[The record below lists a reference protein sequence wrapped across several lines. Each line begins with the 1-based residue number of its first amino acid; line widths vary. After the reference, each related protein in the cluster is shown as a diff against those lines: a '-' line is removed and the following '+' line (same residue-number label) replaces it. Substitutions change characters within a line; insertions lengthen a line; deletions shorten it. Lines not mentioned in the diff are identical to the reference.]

1 MNAPAV
7 HLVRLDVGGEA
18 RWAVRTQVGDAPMRV
33 GIDDLLRLSLDEA
46 RAVVA
51 SAVPAAGLGGALLP
65 PVDSQEVWGTGVTYE
80 RSRAGRVAE
89 STDGGI
95 YDRVYLARRPEIFFK
110 ATAQRVVGDGQPV
123 GIRAD
128 SPWNAPEP
136 ELGLV
141 LNAAGEIFGY
151 VVGDDVSSRSIEGEN
166 PLYLTQAKVYER
178 SCALGPGIVPAW
190 AAPAR
195 PFDITLRVQRGRGR
209 LRGVDE
215 HRKHHPSVRGPG
227 RLADGRARLPGRRG
241 PTHRHG
247 HRAGGVFQSPRGGRR
262 DHRYSRHRH
271 PHQSGRPRRP
281 GSRPGAIMTVRQER
295 HGPGDTQ
302 PEELNQQIGAAVAAA
317 HMLIGSR
324 PSDRAA
330 WLEQLATRLDAAADD
345 LVPLAAQETHL
356 GLDRLQGELK
366 RTTFQLRLFAEVLR
380 DGSFLQATIDHA
392 NPAWPMGPRPDLRR
406 MLRPIGPVA
415 VYAASNFPFAFS
427 VAGGDTASA
436 LAAGCPVLLKANPSH
451 PKLSAATGEGV
462 RRAGRGG
469 SAGGDLRY
477 GDGLRDGIALVKDPR
492 IRAASFT
499 GSLRG
504 GRALFDL
511 AVSRPEPIP
520 FYGELGSVN
529 PAFVAPDAAAQ
540 RADDVAAGFVGS
552 MSLGNGQFCTKP
564 GLLFVPA
571 GSGLE
576 HRVAALAGARPAA
589 PMLSEHIRSG
599 YSEALAQLAERPGV
613 RVIAG
618 KPRPEGDPAPTV
630 LATTVSDLLA
640 DSEAMTQ
647 ECFGPA
653 ALVVSYGSEDELLA
667 AARVFDGQLTATIH
681 SSSQEPVT
689 SALLEVLTERVGRV
703 VWNGWPTGVSVTYAQ
718 HHGGPYPATTS
729 VQTTSVGT
737 AAIDRFLRPVT

>member
-1 MNAPAV
+1 
-7 HLVRLDVGGEA
+7 
-18 RWAVRTQVGDAPMRV
+18 
-33 GIDDLLRLSLDEA
+33 
-46 RAVVA
+46 
-51 SAVPAAGLGGALLP
+51 
-65 PVDSQEVWGTGVTYE
+65 
-80 RSRAGRVAE
+80 
-89 STDGGI
+89 
-95 YDRVYLARRPEIFFK
+95 
-110 ATAQRVVGDGQPV
+110 
-123 GIRAD
+123 
-128 SPWNAPEP
+128 
-136 ELGLV
+136 
-141 LNAAGEIFGY
+141 
-151 VVGDDVSSRSIEGEN
+151 
-166 PLYLTQAKVYER
+166 
-178 SCALGPGIVPAW
+178 
-190 AAPAR
+190 
-195 PFDITLRVQRGRGR
+195 
-209 LRGVDE
+209 
-215 HRKHHPSVRGPG
+215 
-227 RLADGRARLPGRRG
+227 
-241 PTHRHG
+241 
-247 HRAGGVFQSPRGGRR
+247 
-262 DHRYSRHRH
+262 
-271 PHQSGRPRRP
+271 
-281 GSRPGAIMTVRQER
+281 MTVHQQEGR
-295 HGPGDTQ
+295 GPGDTP
-302 PEELNQQIGAAVAAA
+302 PEELDRLIGAAAEAAPV
-317 HMLIGSR
+317 LVGSH
-324 PSDRAA
+324 PSDRAT
-330 WLEQLATRLDAAADD
+330 WLELVADRLDARAED

-356 GLDRLQGELK
+356 GVDRLQGELK
-366 RTTFQLRLFAEVLR
+366 RTTFQLRLFAQILG

-392 NPAWPMGPRPDLRR
+392 DPAWPMGARPDLRR

-451 PKLSAATGEGV
+451 PELSAATGAKVSDALADAGAPEGIFAAV
-462 RRAGRGG
+462 MGFET
-469 SAGGDLRY
+469 
-477 GDGLRDGIALVKDPR
+477 GIALVKDPR

-529 PAFVAPDAAAQ
+529 PAFVTPDAGAQ

-576 HRVAALAGARPAA
+576 DRVAALAGARPAA

-618 KPRPEGDPAPTV
+618 KARPEGDPAPTV

-653 ALVVSYGSEDELLA
+653 ALVVSYGSEAELLT
-667 AARVFDGQLTATIH
+667 AARVLDGQLTATIH
-681 SSSQEPVT
+681 SSGPEPVT

-703 VWNGWPTGVSVTYAQ
+703 VWNSWPTGVSVTYAQ

-737 AAIDRFLRPVT
+737 AAIDRFLRPVTYQDAPDDVLPPPLREDNPWHLPRRVDGVLQPV

>member
-1 MNAPAV
+1 MTT
-7 HLVRLDVGGEA
+7 R
-18 RWAVRTQVGDAPMRV
+18 QQQ
-33 GIDDLLRLSLDEA
+33 
-46 RAVVA
+46 
-51 SAVPAAGLGGALLP
+51 
-65 PVDSQEVWGTGVTYE
+65 SQE
-80 RSRAGRVAE
+80 
-89 STDGGI
+89 
-95 YDRVYLARRPEIFFK
+95 
-110 ATAQRVVGDGQPV
+110 
-123 GIRAD
+123 
-128 SPWNAPEP
+128 
-136 ELGLV
+136 
-141 LNAAGEIFGY
+141 
-151 VVGDDVSSRSIEGEN
+151 
-166 PLYLTQAKVYER
+166 
-178 SCALGPGIVPAW
+178 
-190 AAPAR
+190 
-195 PFDITLRVQRGRGR
+195 
-209 LRGVDE
+209 
-215 HRKHHPSVRGPG
+215 
-227 RLADGRARLPGRRG
+227 
-241 PTHRHG
+241 
-247 HRAGGVFQSPRGGRR
+247 
-262 DHRYSRHRH
+262 
-271 PHQSGRPRRP
+271 
-281 GSRPGAIMTVRQER
+281 
-295 HGPGDTQ
+295 PGDTR
-302 PEELNQQIGAAVAAA
+302 PEDLDRLIDAAA
-317 HMLIGSR
+317 DAARVLVGSR

-330 WLEQLATRLDAAADD
+330 WLEFLATRLDNAADD

-356 GLDRLQGELK
+356 GLKRLQGELK
-366 RTTFQLRLFAEVLR
+366 RTTFQLRLFAGVLR

-392 NPAWPMGPRPDLRR
+392 DPAWPMGARPDLRR

-451 PKLSAATGEGV
+451 PELSAATGAHVADALAE
-462 RRAGRGG
+462 AGAPEDTFAVVLGFET
-469 SAGGDLRY
+469 
-477 GDGLRDGIALVKDPR
+477 GIALVQDPR

-529 PAFVAPDAAAQ
+529 PAFVTPDAAAQ

-571 GSGLE
+571 GAGLE
-576 HRVAALAGARPAA
+576 DRVAELAGARSAA
-589 PMLSEHIRSG
+589 PMLSEHLRSG

-618 KPRPEGDPAPTV
+618 DVRQEGNPAPTV
-630 LATTVSDLLA
+630 LATTVPELLA
-640 DSEAMTQ
+640 DAEALTT

-653 ALVVSYGSEDELLA
+653 AIVVSYGSAEELLA

-681 SSSQEPVT
+681 GSGEEPVT
-689 SALLEVLTERVGRV
+689 SPLLDLLTERVGRV

-737 AAIDRFLRPVT
+737 SAIDRFLRPVTYQDAPDDVLPPALKEDNPWRLPRRVDGVLQQA

>member
-1 MNAPAV
+1 
-7 HLVRLDVGGEA
+7 
-18 RWAVRTQVGDAPMRV
+18 
-33 GIDDLLRLSLDEA
+33 
-46 RAVVA
+46 
-51 SAVPAAGLGGALLP
+51 
-65 PVDSQEVWGTGVTYE
+65 
-80 RSRAGRVAE
+80 
-89 STDGGI
+89 
-95 YDRVYLARRPEIFFK
+95 
-110 ATAQRVVGDGQPV
+110 
-123 GIRAD
+123 
-128 SPWNAPEP
+128 
-136 ELGLV
+136 
-141 LNAAGEIFGY
+141 
-151 VVGDDVSSRSIEGEN
+151 
-166 PLYLTQAKVYER
+166 
-178 SCALGPGIVPAW
+178 
-190 AAPAR
+190 
-195 PFDITLRVQRGRGR
+195 
-209 LRGVDE
+209 
-215 HRKHHPSVRGPG
+215 
-227 RLADGRARLPGRRG
+227 
-241 PTHRHG
+241 
-247 HRAGGVFQSPRGGRR
+247 
-262 DHRYSRHRH
+262 
-271 PHQSGRPRRP
+271 
-281 GSRPGAIMTVRQER
+281 MTVRQQER
-295 HGPGDTQ
+295 QGPGDTP
-302 PEELNQQIGAAVAAA
+302 PEELDRLIGAAAEATRV
-317 HMLIGSR
+317 LVGSR
-324 PSDRAA
+324 PADRAG
-330 WLEQLATRLDAAADD
+330 WLEHLAARLDAAAEQ
-345 LVPLAAQETHL
+345 LVPIAARETHL
-356 GLDRLQGELK
+356 GVDRLQGELK
-366 RTTFQLRLFAEVLR
+366 RTTFQLRLFAEILR

-406 MLRPIGPVA
+406 MLRPLGPVA

-436 LAAGCPVLLKANPSH
+436 LAAGCPVLLKVNPSH
-451 PKLSAATGEGV
+451 PELSAATGAKVSDALAEAGAPEGIFAAV
-462 RRAGRGG
+462 MGFET
-469 SAGGDLRY
+469 
-477 GDGLRDGIALVKDPR
+477 GIALVKDPR

-529 PAFVAPDAAAQ
+529 PAFVTPDAGAQ
-540 RADDVAAGFVGS
+540 RADDLAAGFVSS

-576 HRVAALAGARPAA
+576 DRVAALAGARPAA

-618 KPRPEGDPAPTV
+618 KARPEGDPAPTV

-653 ALVVSYGSEDELLA
+653 ALVVSYGSEAELLT
-667 AARVFDGQLTATIH
+667 AARVLDGQLTATIH
-681 SSSQEPVT
+681 SSGPEPVT

-737 AAIDRFLRPVT
+737 AAIDRFLRPVTYQDAPDDVLPPPLREDNPWHLPRRVDGMLQPV

>member
-1 MNAPAV
+1 
-7 HLVRLDVGGEA
+7 
-18 RWAVRTQVGDAPMRV
+18 
-33 GIDDLLRLSLDEA
+33 
-46 RAVVA
+46 
-51 SAVPAAGLGGALLP
+51 
-65 PVDSQEVWGTGVTYE
+65 
-80 RSRAGRVAE
+80 
-89 STDGGI
+89 
-95 YDRVYLARRPEIFFK
+95 
-110 ATAQRVVGDGQPV
+110 
-123 GIRAD
+123 
-128 SPWNAPEP
+128 
-136 ELGLV
+136 
-141 LNAAGEIFGY
+141 
-151 VVGDDVSSRSIEGEN
+151 
-166 PLYLTQAKVYER
+166 
-178 SCALGPGIVPAW
+178 
-190 AAPAR
+190 
-195 PFDITLRVQRGRGR
+195 
-209 LRGVDE
+209 
-215 HRKHHPSVRGPG
+215 
-227 RLADGRARLPGRRG
+227 
-241 PTHRHG
+241 
-247 HRAGGVFQSPRGGRR
+247 
-262 DHRYSRHRH
+262 
-271 PHQSGRPRRP
+271 
-281 GSRPGAIMTVRQER
+281 MTVRQER

-302 PEELNQQIGAAVAAA
+302 PEELDQQIGAAVAAA

-451 PKLSAATGEGV
+451 PELSAATGAKVSDALAETGAPEGIFATV
-462 RRAGRGG
+462 MGF
-469 SAGGDLRY
+469 DT
-477 GDGLRDGIALVKDPR
+477 GIALVKDPR

-529 PAFVAPDAAAQ
+529 PAFVTPDAGAQ

-576 HRVAALAGARPAA
+576 DRVAALAGARPAA

-618 KPRPEGDPAPTV
+618 KARPEGDPAPTV

-653 ALVVSYGSEDELLA
+653 ALVVSYRSEAELLT
-667 AARVFDGQLTATIH
+667 AARVLDGQLTATIH
-681 SSSQEPVT
+681 SSGPEPVT

-737 AAIDRFLRPVT
+737 AAIDRFLRPVTYQDAPDDVLPPPLREDNPWQLPRRVDGVLQPV